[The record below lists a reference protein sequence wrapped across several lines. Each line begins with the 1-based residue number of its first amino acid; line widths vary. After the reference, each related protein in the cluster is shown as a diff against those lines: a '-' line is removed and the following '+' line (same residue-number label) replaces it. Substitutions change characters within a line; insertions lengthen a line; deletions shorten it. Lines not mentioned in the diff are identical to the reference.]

1 MEDTK
6 KQTTYRGKTVD
17 ELKALDVREF
27 SKYLNSRPRRFV
39 LRRFQDIEKFVKRAN
54 EKISK
59 NKQIKT
65 HKRDIVIVPAMIGMK
80 IQIYNGKTFVPIVVT
95 EEMLG
100 HKFGEFA
107 PTRARIKHG
116 KAGVFDSD
124 VTDQLHQ
131 GATKGTKAKSKK

>member
-1 MEDTK
+1 MEEETRK
-6 KQTTYRGKTVD
+6 KQITFRGKTID
-17 ELKALDVREF
+17 ELKNLDVREF
-27 SKYLNSRPRRFV
+27 SKYIKSRQRRFI
-39 LRRFQDIEKFVKRAN
+39 LRRFQEIEKFLKKAR

-65 HKRDIVIVPAMIGMK
+65 HSRDLVIVPEMVGMK
-80 IQIYNGKTFVPIVVT
+80 ISIYNGKTFVPVQIT

-107 PTRARIKHG
+107 PSRGRIKHG
-116 KAGVFDSD
+116 KAGV
-124 VTDQLHQ
+124 